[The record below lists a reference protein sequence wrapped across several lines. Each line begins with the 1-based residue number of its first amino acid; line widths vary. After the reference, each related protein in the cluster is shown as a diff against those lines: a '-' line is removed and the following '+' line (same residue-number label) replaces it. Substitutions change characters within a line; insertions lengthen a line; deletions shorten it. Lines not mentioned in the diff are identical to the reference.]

1 MRASASLLW
10 LGAAVT
16 LSAFASAY
24 VVAVFVADQVT
35 DCTTPA
41 VLPVAYF
48 IMLGYAIVGAQIG
61 INDMINSGRPPPYV
75 EELQWASFGL
85 IGLGVLWVGY
95 QYSIWLIVGFLILF
109 FVPLGAV
116 YLIVGLPV
124 FAVVLRFY
132 ERVVPDLDA
141 STAWPA
147 TFLALAPF
155 AVFPLH
161 DIEARCGVLQ

>member
-1 MRASASLLW
+1 MKASANLLW

-24 VVAVFVADQVT
+24 VVAAFVADRLV

-48 IMLGYAIVGAQIG
+48 IMLGYAVTAAQIG
-61 INDMINSGRPPPYV
+61 IFDMISAGRPPPYV
-75 EELQWASFGL
+75 EELQWASFAL
-85 IGLGVLWVGY
+85 IGAGLVWVAFE
-95 QYSIWLIVGFLILF
+95 YSIWLIVAFLTLF

-116 YLIVGLPV
+116 YLVIGLPV
-124 FAVVLRFY
+124 FALVLRVY
-132 ERVVPDLDA
+132 ERAVPNLDA
-141 STAWPA
+141 STAWPLLL
-147 TFLALAPF
+147 LALAPF

-161 DIEARCGVLQ
+161 DIEARCFM

>member
-1 MRASASLLW
+1 MQRSASLLW

-24 VVAVFVADQVT
+24 VVAWFVADRMV

-41 VLPVAYF
+41 VLPIAYAV
-48 IMLGYAIVGAQIG
+48 MLGYAIVAAQIG
-61 INDMINSGRPPPYV
+61 IADMLSSGRELPYV
-75 EELQWASFGL
+75 DELQWASLALVIGGL
-85 IGLGVLWVGY
+85 IWVAFE
-95 QYSIWLIVGFLILF
+95 YSIWLVVMFLILF

-116 YLIVGLPV
+116 YLIIGIPV
-124 FAVVLRFY
+124 FAVVLRLY
-132 ERVVPDLDA
+132 ERAVPHLDA

-147 TFLALAPF
+147 TVLALAPF

-161 DIEARCGVLQ
+161 DVEARCFL

>member
-1 MRASASLLW
+1 MKPSANLLW
-10 LGAAVT
+10 LGAAVS
-16 LSAFASAY
+16 LSAF
-24 VVAVFVADQVT
+24 VAACAVAMFVADRLV

-48 IMLGYAIVGAQIG
+48 IMLGYAVMAAQLG
-61 INDMINSGRPPPYV
+61 IMDMVNAGRPPPYV
-75 EELQWASFGL
+75 DALQWASVIL
-85 IGLGVLWVGY
+85 IGLGLLWVAFE
-95 QYSIWLIVGFLILF
+95 YSIWLLVGFLILF

-116 YLIVGLPV
+116 YLVIGLPV

-132 ERVVPDLDA
+132 ERAVPDLEA
-141 STAWPA
+141 VTAWPA

-161 DIEARCGVLQ
+161 DIDARCVL

>member
-1 MRASASLLW
+1 MKASANLLW

-16 LSAFASAY
+16 LSAFVSAY
-24 VVAVFVADQVT
+24 VVATVVAGRLT

-48 IMLGYAIVGAQIG
+48 IMLGYAVMAAQIG
-61 INDMINSGRPPPYV
+61 IMDMVNSGRPPPYV
-75 EELQWASFGL
+75 DELQWASFVVL
-85 IGLGVLWVGY
+85 GLGSFWVALE
-95 QYSIWLIVGFLILF
+95 YSIWLLVGFLILF

-116 YLIVGLPV
+116 YLVIGMPV

-132 ERVVPDLDA
+132 ERVVPDLE
-141 STAWPA
+141 SGTAWPA
-147 TFLALAPF
+147 LLLALAPF

-161 DIEARCGVLQ
+161 DIDARCVM

>member
-24 VVAVFVADQVT
+24 VVAMFVADRLA

-48 IMLGYAIVGAQIG
+48 IMLGYAIMAAQIG
-61 INDMINSGRPPPYV
+61 INDMVNAGRPPPYLD
-75 EELQWASFGL
+75 ELQWASFIL
-85 IGLGVLWVGY
+85 IGLGAVWVGFE
-95 QYSIWLIVGFLILF
+95 YSIWLIVGFLILF

-116 YLIVGLPV
+116 YLIVGMPV
-124 FAVVLRFY
+124 FAVVLRAY
-132 ERVVPDLDA
+132 QRAVPDLDA

-147 TFLALAPF
+147 TLLALAPF

>member
-1 MRASASLLW
+1 MKASASLLW

-16 LSAFASAY
+16 LSALASAW
-24 VVAVFVADQVT
+24 VVAAFVADHLA

-41 VLPVAYF
+41 VLPVAFF
-48 IMLGYAIVGAQIG
+48 IMLGYAIMAAQIG
-61 INDMINSGRPPPYV
+61 INDMINSGRPPPYLD
-75 EELQWASFGL
+75 ELQWASFVL
-85 IGLGVLWVGY
+85 LGLGVVWVGFA
-95 QYSIWLIVGFLILF
+95 YSIWLIVGFLILF

-124 FAVVLRFY
+124 FAVVLRLY
-132 ERVVPDLDA
+132 ERIVPNLDA
-141 STAWPA
+141 SSAWPA

>member
-1 MRASASLLW
+1 MMHKASANLLW

-16 LSAFASAY
+16 LSAFAAAY
-24 VVAVFVADQVT
+24 VVAAFVADRLV

-48 IMLGYAIVGAQIG
+48 IMLGYAVMAAQVGIM
-61 INDMINSGRPPPYV
+61 DMVSAGRPPPYV
-75 EELQWASFGL
+75 DELQWASFVV
-85 IGLGVLWVGY
+85 IGLALVWVAFE
-95 QYSIWLIVGFLILF
+95 YSIWLVIGFVILF

-116 YLIVGLPV
+116 YLVIGMPV

-132 ERVVPDLDA
+132 ERAVPDLDA
-141 STAWPA
+141 STAWPL

-161 DIEARCGVLQ
+161 DIEARCFL

>member
-1 MRASASLLW
+1 MKASASLLW

-24 VVAVFVADQVT
+24 IVALFVADHLA

-48 IMLGYAIVGAQIG
+48 IMLGYAIMAAQIG
-61 INDMINSGRPPPYV
+61 INDMIDSGRPPPYLD
-75 EELQWASFGL
+75 ELQWASFVL
-85 IGLGVLWVGY
+85 IGLGIVWVGFE
-95 QYSIWLIVGFLILF
+95 YSIWLIVGFLILF
-109 FVPLGAV
+109 FVPLGAI

-124 FAVVLRFY
+124 FAVVLRVY
-132 ERVVPDLDA
+132 ERAVPDLDA
-141 STAWPA
+141 STAWPL

>member
-1 MRASASLLW
+1 MKPSANLLW

-16 LSAFASAY
+16 LSAFVSAW
-24 VVAVFVADQVT
+24 VVAMFVADRLT

-48 IMLGYAIVGAQIG
+48 IMLGYAVIAAQVGIM
-61 INDMINSGRPPPYV
+61 DMVNSGRPPPYV
-75 EELQWASFGL
+75 DELQWASFVV
-85 IGLGVLWVGY
+85 IGLALFWVAL
-95 QYSIWLIVGFLILF
+95 QYSIWLVLGFLILF

-116 YLIVGLPV
+116 YLIVGMPV

-141 STAWPA
+141 AAAWPA

-155 AVFPLH
+155 VVFPLH
-161 DIEARCGVLQ
+161 DIDARCAL

>member
-1 MRASASLLW
+1 MKASASLLW

-16 LSAFASAY
+16 LSALASAW
-24 VVAVFVADQVT
+24 VVAMFVADRLV

-41 VLPVAYF
+41 VLPVAFF
-48 IMLGYAIVGAQIG
+48 IMLGYAIMAAQIG
-61 INDMINSGRPPPYV
+61 INDLTNSGRPPPYLDA
-75 EELQWASFGL
+75 LQWASFVL
-85 IGLGVLWVGY
+85 IGLGTVWVGVE
-95 QYSIWLIVGFLILF
+95 YSIWLIVGFLILF

-124 FAVVLRFY
+124 FAVVLRLY
-132 ERVVPDLDA
+132 ERVVPDLE
-141 STAWPA
+141 SSSVWPA
-147 TFLALAPF
+147 TFLAVAPF

>member
-10 LGAAVT
+10 LGAATT

-24 VVAVFVADQVT
+24 VVALFVADRLA

-48 IMLGYAIVGAQIG
+48 VMLGYAIVGAQIG
-61 INDMINSGRPPPYV
+61 IYDMVNAGRPPPWLD
-75 EELQWASFGL
+75 ELQWASFGL
-85 IGLGVLWVGY
+85 IGLGIVWVGFE
-95 QYSIWLIVGFLILF
+95 YSIWLIVGFLILF

-116 YLIVGLPV
+116 YLVVGVPV

-132 ERVVPDLDA
+132 ERAVPDLDA
-141 STAWPA
+141 ATAWPA
-147 TFLALAPF
+147 TLLALAPF

-161 DIEARCGVLQ
+161 DIEAQCGVLQ

>member
-24 VVAVFVADQVT
+24 VVAMFVADRLA

-41 VLPVAYF
+41 VLPIAYF
-48 IMLGYAIVGAQIG
+48 IMLGYAVMAAQIG
-61 INDMINSGRPPPYV
+61 INDMVNAGRPPPYL
-75 EELQWASFGL
+75 EELQWASFIV
-85 IGLGVLWVGY
+85 IGLGTLWVGFE
-95 QYSIWLIVGFLILF
+95 YSIWLIVGFLILF

-116 YLIVGLPV
+116 YLIVGMPV
-124 FAVVLRFY
+124 FAVVLRAY
-132 ERVVPDLDA
+132 ERAVPDLDA

-147 TFLALAPF
+147 TVLALAPF